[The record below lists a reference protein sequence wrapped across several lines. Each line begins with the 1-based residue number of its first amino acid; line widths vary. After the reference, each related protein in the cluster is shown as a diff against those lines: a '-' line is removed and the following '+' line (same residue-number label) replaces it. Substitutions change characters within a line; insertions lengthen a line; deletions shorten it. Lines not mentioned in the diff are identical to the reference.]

1 MTEKWVQRWLLGRLR
16 VLLFGLVGAALL
28 IFIRTVTRT
37 YGPVA
42 LSLIVAAII
51 GLGAFY
57 YFLPPRGWKRQPRT
71 PKR

>member
-1 MTEKWVQRWLLGRLR
+1 MAENWVRRWLSVRFR
-16 VLLFGLVGAALL
+16 VLLIGLVGAAVLVS
-28 IFIRTVTRT
+28 IRTVTRT

-42 LSLIVAAII
+42 LFLIAAAII

-57 YFLPPRGWKRQPRT
+57 YCLPPRGWKRQPRT